1 MEIIQQINELIETNQ
16 SLKEENR
23 KFGDTLDEKD
33 EVIQKQKEA
42 IKNLTERYGKL
53 VNTSEDQNNEINRQ
67 REGHEKLT
75 EENKELDIKLAQ
87 KSNQLDLCD
96 GKLSQNM
103 NSLRSKLANR
113 NKRIE
118 ELKEQI
124 DQTKINALEAKD
136 NEIAVLKEDI
146 NFHCETFENQIA
158 VLKQKNKELES
169 QQGKAQEKAKTSLQA
184 IFTEFM
190 ISVNQSGF
198 VKHKVMIGR
207 YNNGKAKYKTFYM
220 AKEVS
225 KHLDDYPQVG
235 KEMARVSHL
244 VDTM

>member
-1 MEIIQQINELIETNQ
+1 MEIIQQINELMETNQ
-16 SLKEENR
+16 SLKEENS
-23 KFGDTLDEKD
+23 KFTDTLDEKD
-33 EVIQKQKEA
+33 EE
-42 IKNLTERYGKL
+42 IK
-53 VNTSEDQNNEINRQ
+53 
-67 REGHEKLT
+67 KLT
-75 EENKELDIKLAQ
+75 EQNKELDIKLAQ
-87 KSNQLDLCD
+87 KTNEVDTHQSRLSHEQNGLR
-96 GKLSQNM
+96 GKLAMYKNI
-103 NSLRSKLANR
+103 NR
-113 NKRIE
+113 

-124 DQTKINALEAKD
+124 DQTKVNALVAKD
-136 NEIAVLKEDI
+136 NEIAL
-146 NFHCETFENQIA
+146 
-158 VLKQKNKELES
+158 LKQKVSELES

>member
-1 MEIIQQINELIETNQ
+1 MSIIQQINELMETNQ
-16 SLKEENR
+16 SLKEENS
-23 KFGDTLDEKD
+23 KFTDTLDEKD
-33 EVIQKQKEA
+33 EAIQKLTETIERQKKWEKKYIKSKKEEIQKLSVAPAKKDEA
-42 IKNLTERYGKL
+42 IKYQKETINALTKENQNL
-53 VNTSEDQNNEINRQ
+53 N
-67 REGHEKLT
+67 H
-75 EENKELDIKLAQ
+75 KLAQ

-96 GKLSQNM
+96 GKLSQDM
-103 NSLRSKLANR
+103 NSLRSKLLNR
-113 NKRIE
+113 DKQIE
-118 ELKEQI
+118 ELEGLI

-136 NEIAVLKEDI
+136 NQIAVLKE
-146 NFHCETFENQIA
+146 
-158 VLKQKNKELES
+158 KNKELES

-220 AKEVS
+220 AKEVA

-235 KEMARVSHL
+235 KEMARVSNL

>member
-1 MEIIQQINELIETNQ
+1 MEIIQQINELMETNQ
-16 SLKEENR
+16 SLKEENS
-23 KFGDTLDEKD
+23 KFTDTLDEKD
-33 EVIQKQKEA
+33 EE
-42 IKNLTERYGKL
+42 IK
-53 VNTSEDQNNEINRQ
+53 
-67 REGHEKLT
+67 KLT
-75 EENKELDIKLAQ
+75 EQNKELDIKLAQ
-87 KSNQLDLCD
+87 KSNEVDTHQSRLSHEHNGLR
-96 GKLSQNM
+96 GKLAMYKNI
-103 NSLRSKLANR
+103 NR
-113 NKRIE
+113 

-124 DQTKINALEAKD
+124 DQTKVNALVAKD
-136 NEIAVLKEDI
+136 NEIAL
-146 NFHCETFENQIA
+146 
-158 VLKQKNKELES
+158 LKQKVSELES

>member
-1 MEIIQQINELIETNQ
+1 MSIIQQINELIETNQ

-113 NKRIE
+113 DKRIE
-118 ELKEQI
+118 ELEQQVTI
-124 DQTKINALEAKD
+124 KPNHMVSKD
-136 NEIAVLKEDI
+136 NEIAVLGEDLRVANVKI
-146 NFHCETFENQIA
+146 QKMDGAMDQIIKS
-158 VLKQKNKELES
+158 LNKI
-169 QQGKAQEKAKTSLQA
+169 GH
-184 IFTEFM
+184 
-190 ISVNQSGF
+190 
-198 VKHKVMIGR
+198 VKHKVMIGHYENGNPR
-207 YNNGKAKYKTFYM
+207 YKSYLLP
-220 AKEVS
+220 EDIVQ
-225 KHLDDYPQVG
+225 HLTECPQRQQTRNTV
-235 KEMARVSHL
+235 
-244 VDTM
+244 